1 MDANPSDF
9 NNENYPIIQKQT
21 KLAKTTQQPRVN
33 SYNITMIPETPIEEL
48 QQSEDSISFLSPS
61 LVTKTTMASTTP
73 QPLDTSTP
81 TKDSDIETRLE
92 LHQIKLQLTDQ
103 HLKQAKKIVDNF
115 EKMNFLDTGTLT
127 NAYEFEKPSIIAW
140 AMYYKLGRYDP
151 FDEFLQTYKNKRVL
165 QIYKMTSEEKLDI
178 KHALYKIYAYLHNI
192 KDRAKP
198 INKSKL
204 NKTVH

>member
-21 KLAKTTQQPRVN
+21 KLAKTTQQPIVN

-81 TKDSDIETRLE
+81 SKDSDIETRLK
-92 LHQIKLQLTDQ
+92 LHQIKLQ
-103 HLKQAKKIVDNF
+103 
-115 EKMNFLDTGTLT
+115 
-127 NAYEFEKPSIIAW
+127 P
-140 AMYYKLGRYDP
+140 
-151 FDEFLQTYKNKRVL
+151 
-165 QIYKMTSEEKLDI
+165 
-178 KHALYKIYAYLHNI
+178 
-192 KDRAKP
+192 KD
-198 INKSKL
+198 
-204 NKTVH
+204 